1 VQVVSWKSVG
11 KFLTDNA
18 STGVGLVGS
27 LLVGNVP
34 GAIAAGVALV
44 SGATGTDNPEQALS
58 ILQSNPESMLK
69 LKELQYKNEESI
81 RGHIESMTRLKL
93 EDEQA
98 SHHETQETIRN
109 GDNSEDKLVKWTR
122 PGQSWVSL
130 GASIAYV
137 FKAETIDPVVLGLL
151 LTLPFTYAGLR
162 QVGKGITAFTN
173 KIGK

>member
-98 SHHETQETIRN
+98 SHQTTQETIRN
-109 GDNSEDKLVKWTR
+109 GDNSDKWFVWFTR

-130 GASIAYV
+130 GAAIFYAFTANVVDTY
-137 FKAETIDPVVLGLL
+137 VLGLL